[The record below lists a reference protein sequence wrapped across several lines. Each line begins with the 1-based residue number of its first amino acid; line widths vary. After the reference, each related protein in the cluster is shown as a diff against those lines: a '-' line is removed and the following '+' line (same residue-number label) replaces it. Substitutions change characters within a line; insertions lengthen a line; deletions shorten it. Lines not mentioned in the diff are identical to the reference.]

1 MIILINMGIT
11 TGYQLLIYLVVS
23 LQFSYL
29 LIMLKFRP
37 YFRTIDN
44 IGVIALETSTLM
56 AFSIPLAVS
65 FIDIALTT

>member
-1 MIILINMGIT
+1 MGIT